1 MFSKRDS
8 KNRRSS
14 THTKRTQIPLI
25 QKVLWGFRAIITLP
39 AFPGTGGWRER
50 ERETD
55 RQTDRQTDAETETD
69 RQVQRDRSRDRD
81 RQRERRTTA
90 HVCLGSIGI
99 YI

>member
-50 ERETD
+50 ETD
-55 RQTDRQTDAETETD
+55 RQTDRQTD
-69 RQVQRDRSRDRD
+69 RCRDRD
-81 RQRERRTTA
+81 RQTGAERQKQGQRQTERT
-90 HVCLGSIGI
+90 
-99 YI
+99 

>member
-50 ERETD
+50 ERERQTD
-55 RQTDRQTDAETETD
+55 RQTDRQMQRQRQTDRCRETEAGTETD
-69 RQVQRDRSRDRD
+69 RENVEQQPMYVL
-81 RQRERRTTA
+81 
-90 HVCLGSIGI
+90 VL
-99 YI
+99 